1 MSYRYGNRDVD
12 RAVLIDQLTRH
23 DRRYK
28 HDYAGVEQTTDDLTT
43 ACMTL
48 DLVTTGD
55 ELEWPSF
62 EQVLVGDAEL
72 ESEVEDTLQTLRE
85 RGLIERGGTRA
96 ARPTVRTGGLWHDNS
111 LEADGGRAGR
121 SKSDQRSVLRRGRS
135 TRGIVQ
141 SGFRRVPSKNRPYR
155 KKVRYPSKPLQMTHY

>member
-1 MSYRYGNRDVD
+1 MD

-85 RGLIERGGTRA
+85 RGLIERVGEQERLGPPFEPGDYGTTTLWE
-96 ARPTVRTGGLWHDNS
+96 PTV
-111 LEADGGRAGR
+111 EGRAEAR
-121 SKSDQRSVLRRGRS
+121 AIREAYSAEVEALAKSYSPDSDE
-135 TRGIVQ
+135 
-141 SGFRRVPSKNRPYR
+141 FRRKIGPIARTYGILPSHFK
-155 KKVRYPSKPLQMTHY
+155 